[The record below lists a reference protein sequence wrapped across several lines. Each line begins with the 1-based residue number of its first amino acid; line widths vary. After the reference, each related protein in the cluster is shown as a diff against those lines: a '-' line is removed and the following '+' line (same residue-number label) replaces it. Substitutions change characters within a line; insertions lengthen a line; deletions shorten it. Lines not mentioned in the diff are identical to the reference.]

1 MARITRILVPTDFS
15 ETSDLA
21 LQYAKSLAEALGAS
35 LHVLH
40 VFEDPYV
47 IGTFSPEVYGY
58 VPEGWRETALQA
70 AQDNL
75 LKRFPESEQRRFSG
89 SAQVV
94 TGNAVKTILG
104 YAEQEHID
112 LIVMGTHGRS
122 GVAHLLIG
130 SVAEKVVRAAS
141 CPVLTIRHPEA
152 HEERAGR
159 QTAAVTAD

>member
-1 MARITRILVPTDFS
+1 MARIMRILVPIDFS

-21 LQYAKSLAEALGAS
+21 LAYAKDLAEALGAS

-70 AQDNL
+70 AEENL
-75 LKRFPESEQRRFSG
+75 LSRFPSSEQFRFNG
-89 SAQVV
+89 SAQIV
-94 TGNAVKTILG
+94 TGNAVKATLS
-104 YAEQEHID
+104 YAEQEQID

-122 GVAHLLIG
+122 GMAHLLIG
-130 SVAEKVVRAAS
+130 SVTEKVVRAAS
-141 CPVLTIRHPEA
+141 CPVLTIRHPQA
-152 HEERAGR
+152 ASERLGL
-159 QTAAVTAD
+159 QPAAVAAD